1 LAYRTAGVLRQKL
14 SEQATLAG
22 YHDLFYMF
30 AALTLFSRVPVLFML
45 GGKSVLPAKVVKA
58 E

>member
-1 LAYRTAGVLRQKL
+1 
-14 SEQATLAG
+14 LAG

-30 AALTLFSRVPVLFML
+30 AALTLFSLIPVLFMR
-45 GGKSVLPAKVVKA
+45 GGKPVLLAKVLKR